1 MKPQAKKVLNVI
13 KKVLWGVLCA
23 IFGLT
28 AFVLVWLSVDKFIVK
43 SPVPSVFGYSALI
56 IETGSMNGTS
66 ALVEGGKPKRVDIG
80 DMVIIKDTGDYKIGD
95 VIAFLPEGDKIPT
108 THRIIGLTENGF
120 ITKGD
125 ANNTHDTTP
134 IEAKYVL
141 GEVVV
146 HLQRVGVFAEWVK
159 KEGWLYVVSMLA
171 IIAIGGFLLKS
182 SHGDEEEENDSSTD
196 SEEKE
201 KPSENED
208 STAPEKEEN

>member
-1 MKPQAKKVLNVI
+1 MAKENKALNVI

-125 ANNTHDTTP
+125 ANNTPDPDPVPADAVEGKVVLVIPGMGRLMELIRTP
-134 IEAKYVL
+134 I
-141 GEVVV
+141 G
-146 HLQRVGVFAEWVK
+146 
-159 KEGWLYVVSMLA
+159 MLLLA
-171 IIAIGGFLLKS
+171 AVGFLLIEIPWQLERRK
-182 SHGDEEEENDSSTD
+182 
-196 SEEKE
+196 KE
-201 KPSENED
+201 D
-208 STAPEKEEN
+208 HDDDR